1 MKKTTR
7 EWMDFAHRDLEA
19 AGHLADNEYVSNVV
33 LFHSQQC
40 VEKCL
45 KALLE
50 ETRGTVPHIHSV
62 VTLHSIL
69 KEEIELSLS
78 LEDDE
83 LDLVDAVYI
92 DTRYP
97 SGLGLL
103 PAGFPTK
110 TDARELLEI
119 AEKVFENT
127 SKILKIH
134 FR

>member
-7 EWMDFAHRDLEA
+7 AWVDFAHRDLEA
-19 AGHLADNEYVSNVV
+19 ARLLADNEYVSNAV

-50 ETRGTVPHIHSV
+50 QNRVPVPHIHSV
-62 VTLHSIL
+62 VKLHSVL
-69 KEEIELSLS
+69 KKEAEISLS
-78 LEDDE
+78 LKDDE

-103 PAGFPTK
+103 PSGFPTRE
-110 TDARELLEI
+110 DARELLEI
-119 AEKVFENT
+119 AEKVFKET
-127 SKILKIH
+127 SQTLNN
-134 FR
+134 

>member
-7 EWMDFAHRDLEA
+7 AWVDFAHRDLEA
-19 AGHLADNEYVSNVV
+19 ARLLADNEYVSNAV

-50 ETRGTVPHIHSV
+50 QNRVPVPHIHSV
-62 VTLHSIL
+62 VKLHSVL
-69 KEEIELSLS
+69 KEEAEISLS
-78 LEDDE
+78 LKDDE

-103 PAGFPTK
+103 PSGFPTK
-110 TDARELLEI
+110 EDARELLEI
-119 AEKVFENT
+119 AEKVFDET
-127 SKILKIH
+127 SKILKK
-134 FR
+134 